1 MARPSRLILLHRPK
15 RGLYFFGTV
24 RELLD
29 VLIRMPDRKV
39 VDLLR

>member
-1 MARPSRLILLHRPK
+1 MRSLIRHG
-15 RGLYFFGTV
+15 RGLYFCGTV

-29 VLIRMPDRKV
+29 VLVRMPDRKV